1 MAGDELLRV
10 TLPGQVRS
18 PKNHRAWLMVGRRM
32 RQVPSDAYRAWEREA
47 FRALS
52 RAVEGRPEF
61 PYEGPV
67 WVQAVAY
74 VRGQAPDLV
83 AVLEAVGD
91 VLQGEWL
98 VSRGRKVRPLWAVI
112 LDDRQIQSWDGSRVI
127 RVRTPSLV
135 RTEVVVYRYRLSQI
149 EEPQKVQIVGKDA

>member
-52 RAVEGRPEF
+52 RSVAGRPEF
-61 PYEGPV
+61 PYRGTV
-67 WVQAVAY
+67 WVQATAY

-91 VLQGEWL
+91 VLQGEW
-98 VSRGRKVRPLWAVI
+98 VTSRGRKVRPYWAVI
-112 LDDRQIQSWDGSRVI
+112 LDDRQIISWDGSRVI
-127 RVRTPSLV
+127 RAAPGEPL
-135 RTEVVVYRYRLSQI
+135 RTEVTVWAW
-149 EEPQKVQIVGKDA
+149 EGG